1 MESSIYPNPSR
12 ENFSITRLETVQ
24 ENGVFKSS
32 LNEKETTSYFELY
45 DFNNNLI
52 KKGFLRNQ
60 LNIDASSY
68 KKGRYILK
76 IVGRKEETHYLIV
89 K

>member
-52 KKGFLRNQ
+52 KKGFYATN
-60 LNIDASSY
+60 
-68 KKGRYILK
+68 
-76 IVGRKEETHYLIV
+76 
-89 K
+89 